1 MIMPPLWRPGGLEK
15 KVALKTNTRMA
26 LLAHGI
32 NQGCNT
38 FFLT

>member
-1 MIMPPLWRPGGLEK
+1 MILPPPCRPGGLEK
-15 KVALKTNTRMA
+15 KVALKTNIRMA

>member
-15 KVALKTNTRMA
+15 KVALINTRMA